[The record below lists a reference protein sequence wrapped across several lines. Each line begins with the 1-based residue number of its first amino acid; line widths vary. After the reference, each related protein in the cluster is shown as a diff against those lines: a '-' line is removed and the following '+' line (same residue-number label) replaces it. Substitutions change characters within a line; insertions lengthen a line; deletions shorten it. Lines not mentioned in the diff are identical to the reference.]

1 MRNKKIYLSPPFL
14 NGDEIEYIEK
24 TFKSNWIAPV
34 GPNIDLF
41 EKEIS
46 SYLNVKNSLALN
58 SGTSALH
65 LALKVLNI
73 KKGDYVF
80 CSDLTFVAS
89 ANAIKYIGAIP
100 VFIDSDLESWNM
112 CHKSLELALKSIK
125 PKAVIITNIYGQSAD
140 FEKIMSICD
149 QKKIPIIEDAAESL
163 GAEYQSKKS
172 GSFGLLSILSFNGNK
187 IITTSGGGML
197 LSNNE
202 EYIKEAKNLSTQS
215 REDKIYYEHKKVG
228 YNYRLS
234 NVLASIGLSQF
245 KNLDKRVK
253 MKRKIFR
260 NYYKKLNTRFGIEF
274 MPEPD
279 NCYSTRW
286 LTVLKLKNSS
296 LSKNSLNLIELLNE
310 NGIESRPVWKPMHL
324 QPLYKDY
331 SFFSINESCSISE
344 NLFFNGIC
352 LPSGL
357 NLQFEEQEK
366 ISSIIIEFFSSI
378 KS

>member
-1 MRNKKIYLSPPFL
+1 MRSKKIYLSPPFL
-14 NGDEIEYIEK
+14 NGDEIEYIKK

-46 SYLNVKNSLALN
+46 SYLNVNNSLALN

-125 PKAVIITNIYGQSAD
+125 PKAVIVTNIYGQSAD

-286 LTVLKLKNSS
+286 LT
-296 LSKNSLNLIELLNE
+296 
-310 NGIESRPVWKPMHL
+310 
-324 QPLYKDY
+324 D
-331 SFFSINESCSISE
+331 
-344 NLFFNGIC
+344 
-352 LPSGL
+352 
-357 NLQFEEQEK
+357 
-366 ISSIIIEFFSSI
+366 
-378 KS
+378 

>member
-1 MRNKKIYLSPPFL
+1 M
-14 NGDEIEYIEK
+14 
-24 TFKSNWIAPV
+24 
-34 GPNIDLF
+34 
-41 EKEIS
+41 
-46 SYLNVKNSLALN
+46 
-58 SGTSALH
+58 
-65 LALKVLNI
+65 
-73 KKGDYVF
+73 
-80 CSDLTFVAS
+80 TFVAS

-245 KNLDKRVK
+245 KNLDECVK
-253 MKRKIFR
+253 LKRKIFR
-260 NYYKKLNTRFGIEF
+260 NYYKKH
-274 MPEPD
+274 
-279 NCYSTRW
+279 
-286 LTVLKLKNSS
+286 VLE
-296 LSKNSLNLIELLNE
+296 LNLCLMTNI
-310 NGIESRPVWKPMHL
+310 
-324 QPLYKDY
+324 PLD
-331 SFFSINESCSISE
+331 
-344 NLFFNGIC
+344 G
-352 LPSGL
+352 
-357 NLQFEEQEK
+357 
-366 ISSIIIEFFSSI
+366 
-378 KS
+378 